1 MFPRLSLTL
10 NTLVILNI
18 KIIKVLLQISNY
30 GLRISALEVFHSSSK
45 YAILTTFTGNLLLML
60 KLLFYGNCMP
70 PLVSRLIFFVLIT
83 SLHSFNSHA
92 QTAQQIEQFK
102 RLPKAQQET
111 LARQMGVDLSQISA
125 LTGSSPTS
133 NNEGQQNNQVYPRG
147 TMFDEFGNPVNGADN
162 FENQKKTEQD
172 EELKLYGKDLFAN
185 APSTFSPMSDVPVP
199 ANYIIGPG
207 DELVLQLYGK
217 ENEEYRI
224 KVGRDGNIVV
234 PKLGPI
240 AIATKSFSETK
251 SYITEQIQK
260 QMIGVEVSL
269 TMGELRSIRVFVMGE
284 AYKPGSYS
292 VSSLSTITHA
302 LFVSGGV
309 SDIASLR
316 NIQLKRAGKL
326 VETLDLYDLL
336 NSGDTRK
343 DLLLQDGDAVFI
355 PAVENTVTVD
365 GQVRRPA
372 IYELKGDESLS
383 DVLKLAGGALAN
395 GYEQAISIKRFTDG
409 KQIQLTIDQASQNLP
424 ILNGDHIVI
433 PQVSAFISDSVSVI
447 GAVARPGKYQWHKN
461 LKIDSLLGDPQRDLL
476 ETADLTYVLVL
487 RENKKQQDLEVLQV
501 DLTQTDAQQN
511 LLLQR
516 NDKILVFSKVES
528 EVLGDIKLDDLAY
541 IVSELK
547 EKEKDR
553 WQARIEEK
561 LFWQSVGLEQSNTN
575 QKQFD
580 EEQLDIQSQS
590 IIELSEAEREK
601 VLEFKDSTY
610 FSRKRMLSPV
620 IAKLREQARYGE
632 PLKLIEVAGE
642 VKVPGIYPLS
652 KNASVTELIKAAGG
666 LTEASYSQKSEI
678 TRTRINS
685 NGSAEVEHIE
695 FKPFEVIRNDG
706 TNKLYLE
713 SKDRVNIFSVP
724 SWQDEL
730 SVVVKGEVEFPGE
743 YTIRRGE
750 TLADLVKRVGGLTEF
765 GDPNSVIF
773 TRETL
778 REQERKNLRKLG
790 EELRKQIASQSLRRQ
805 SGAGSIVSY
814 DEARKLLR
822 DLTSTEAVGRLVIDL
837 NKIIQGK
844 GISNVILEDGDA
856 LYVQVRSQSVNV
868 IGEVYVPTSHLYT
881 ADQSYESY
889 ISKSGGYRALADTK
903 RTYIIR
909 ANGSVSIPS
918 NNDGFW
924 FTNEQENIGI
934 MPGDTVVVPFNSD
947 KVDNMTLWTNATQ
960 ILYQL
965 AISVAAIGSL

>member
-1 MFPRLSLTL
+1 M
-10 NTLVILNI
+10 
-18 KIIKVLLQISNY
+18 
-30 GLRISALEVFHSSSK
+30 LEFFL
-45 YAILTTFTGNLLLML
+45 I
-60 KLLFYGNCMP
+60 YGNCMSH
-70 PLVSRLIFFVLIT
+70 LVSRLIIFFVLIT
-83 SLHSFNSHA
+83 FLPFFNAVA

-111 LARQMGVDLSQISA
+111 LAKQMGVDLSQISG
-125 LTGSSPTS
+125 LSGSGSSL
-133 NNEGQQNNQVYPRG
+133 NNEETQNNQVYPRG
-147 TMFDEFGNPVNGADN
+147 TMFDEFGNPINPLEDI
-162 FENQKKTEQD
+162 ENQQVDEKD

-185 APSTFSPMSDVPVP
+185 APSTFSPNSDVPVP

-217 ENEEYRI
+217 ENEEYRLT
-224 KVGRDGNIVV
+224 VGRDGSIVV

-240 AIATKSFSETK
+240 SIATKSFSEAK
-251 SYITEQIQK
+251 VFLTEQIK
-260 QMIGVEVSL
+260 NKIIGVEVSL

-284 AYKPGSYS
+284 AYKPGSYT

-326 VETLDLYDLL
+326 VETLDLYELL

-343 DLLLQDGDAVFI
+343 DILLQAGDAVFI
-355 PAVENTVTVD
+355 PPVENTVTID

-372 IYELKGDESLS
+372 IYELKGGEFLS

-395 GYEQAISIKRFTDG
+395 GYEQAISIKRFIDG
-409 KQIQLTIDQASQNLP
+409 KQIQLTIDQDTQNLQV
-424 ILNGDHIVI
+424 LNGDHIII
-433 PQVSAFISDSVSVI
+433 PDVSPFVSDSISII
-447 GAVARPGKYQWHKN
+447 GAVARPGKYQWHKDLQIN
-461 LKIDSLLGDPQRDLL
+461 SLIGDPQRDLL
-476 ETADLTYVLVL
+476 ETADLSYVLVL
-487 RENKKQQDLEVLQV
+487 RESKNQHDLDILQV
-501 DLTQTDAQQN
+501 DLTLQEPSQN
-511 LLLQR
+511 ILLQR

-528 EVLGDIKLDDLAY
+528 ELLGEIKLDDLAFTAT
-541 IVSELK
+541 EL
-547 EKEKDR
+547 EQKEKDR
-553 WQARIEEK
+553 WQARIEDK
-561 LFWQSVGLEQSNTN
+561 LFWKSVGLNKSEMSQGR
-575 QKQFD
+575 FD

-642 VKVPGIYPLS
+642 VKVPGIYPLT

-695 FKPFEVIRNDG
+695 FKPFEVIRSDG
-706 TNKLYLE
+706 VNKLYLE

-724 SWQDEL
+724 SWQEEL
-730 SVVVKGEVEFPGE
+730 KVVVKGEVEFPGE

-837 NKIIQGK
+837 NEIIQGK
-844 GISNVILEDGDA
+844 GTSNVILEDGDA

-909 ANGSVSIPS
+909 ANGSVSIPG

-924 FTNEQENIGI
+924 FTNEQKSIGI